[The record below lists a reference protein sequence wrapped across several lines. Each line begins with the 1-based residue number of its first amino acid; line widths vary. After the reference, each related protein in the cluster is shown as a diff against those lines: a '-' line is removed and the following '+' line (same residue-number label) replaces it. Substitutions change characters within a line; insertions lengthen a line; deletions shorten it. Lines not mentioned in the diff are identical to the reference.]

1 MIETNNSSKDNN
13 KNKISTNS
21 SSNNNNCNSSNTTT
35 NNNNFKNNYSSSN
48 NNNNPLSFICIIF
61 LRFVSV
67 VLPLVFSGVL
77 EYQAMGRPAPAA
89 TTALARP
96 RQPNVFQGQLLKP
109 TIHFWA
115 PQFRENSF
123 QKVEKIFLLHFNFNY
138 FQCDQKKLLNVYIK
152 VVQK

>member
-1 MIETNNSSKDNN
+1 MIRNDNLT
-13 KNKISTNS
+13 IIV
-21 SSNNNNCNSSNTTT
+21 
-35 NNNNFKNNYSSSN
+35 FGIMQ
-48 NNNNPLSFICIIF
+48 FIMYAIFIYIIF
-61 LRFVSV
+61 FRFVSV

-77 EYQAMGRPAPAA
+77 EHQAMGRPAPAA

-152 VVQK
+152 VVQKWFHNKNDRFWHLYRSWLRMWEIWAN